1 MKQRAGLVYWPD
13 LNNDIVSSC
22 RQCQDYL
29 PFNAKEPIIF
39 KARPTRPFQEVAAD
53 LCYHAGRHYLVIIDC
68 YSDWLTIAPMGTEVT
83 SLNVVSAFRALFSQT
98 AISDVLWSDGR
109 PQFTAKYFQS
119 FADRWGFFH
128 HKSTPHYPQ
137 GNGQAESAVKST
149 KSGMKRQ
156 KFRWGE
162 TQQSPPPISQHSMS
176 KRCFITC
183 PKAVWVT
190 GSTADHLLHNGSIL
204 QKMQNSRQ
212 QV

>member
-1 MKQRAGLVYWPD
+1 MPRSQSYSRQGQRV
-13 LNNDIVSSC
+13 
-22 RQCQDYL
+22 
-29 PFNAKEPIIF
+29 PFK
-39 KARPTRPFQEVAAD
+39 K
-53 LCYHAGRHYLVIIDC
+53 LCYHAGRDYLVIIDC

-119 FADRWGFFH
+119 FADGWGFFH

-212 QV
+212 QVRGMLPRSNTMHQLGVYRKFKWGLM